1 VNQSLRCEFTG
12 LPPGVTLLVGMALIT
27 IHAVVHITADVRVA
41 EIGRVPAAVALRALE
56 NQVVRR
62 IDMARSAH
70 PIGVPVIHGEISM
83 IECCASPGCR
93 GVASRTSCRET
104 GCRVGR
110 IRCGVVRGRVATVAI
125 GWQRRVIV
133 VYVAHRTGNRRRGVK
148 ASQRENRRV
157 VIEHRAEEG
166 RRRVAKGAIRR
177 ERRSN
182 VVRYCAPERRG
193 ALPGSDVATV
203 AGCRSRG
210 QCVVVAYVTGNAG
223 RRRGGNVH
231 SR

>member
-1 VNQSLRCEFTG
+1 
-12 LPPGVTLLVGMALIT
+12 MALIA
-27 IHAVVHITADVRVA
+27 IYAVVHIPADVRVT
-41 EIGRVPAAVALRALE
+41 EIRRIPASVALRALE
-56 NQVVRR
+56 NQVVRG

-70 PIGVPVIHGEISM
+70 AVGVAMINGEIGV
-83 IECCASPGCR
+83 IECCPEPGCR
-93 GVASRTSCRET
+93 GVAGRTSCRET

-148 ASQRENRRV
+148 ASQRENSRV

-166 RRRVAKGAIRR
+166 RRRVAKGAIRG

-193 ALPGSDVATV
+193 ALPSRNVATV

-210 QCVVVAYVTGNAG
+210 QCVVVAYVTRNAG
-223 RRRGGNVH
+223 RRHRRNVQ
-231 SR
+231 SS